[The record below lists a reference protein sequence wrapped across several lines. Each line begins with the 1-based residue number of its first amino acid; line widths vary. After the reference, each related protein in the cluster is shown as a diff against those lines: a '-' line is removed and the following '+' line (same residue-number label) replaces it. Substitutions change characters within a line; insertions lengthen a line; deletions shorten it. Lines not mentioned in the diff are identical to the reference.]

1 METPKQDVSSKE
13 DINIEIKQKIPDTYQ
28 RDIEYVKKG
37 DNDIMQNIENGPN
50 IPEIKTNIVEFSF
63 IVGVRKNIQNKI
75 NKLEK
80 TVFLLNTFNWFLFSL
95 SILCMGLITIG
106 LNTELTTNLNL
117 VQIFGAISI
126 LAKSIEK
133 SSGFDK
139 IAKKKQT
146 IAHDM
151 RGLLREISVIELLFY
166 SEFITPQ
173 EVKTSLYKVR
183 TIWKSYDDLE
193 NKTLIQP
200 NDLVENVYTEKIKEN
215 EKSQND

>member
-1 METPKQDVSSKE
+1 MKTPERDESNTE
-13 DINIEIKQKIPDTYQ
+13 DINMEVKQIPNTYQ

-37 DNDIMQNIENGPN
+37 DNDIMQSIQNEPN
-50 IPEIKTNIVEFSF
+50 IPEIKYNIVEFSF
-63 IVGVRKNIQNKI
+63 ILGVRKNIQNKI

-80 TVFLLNTFNWFLFSL
+80 TVFLLNGFNWFLFSL

-139 IAKKKQT
+139 IAKKKQN

-151 RGLLREISVIELLFY
+151 RGLLREISAIELLFY

-183 TIWKSYDDLE
+183 AIWKSYDDLE

-200 NDLVENVYTEKIKEN
+200 NDLVENVYIEKIKE
-215 EKSQND
+215 